1 MCMQITR
8 KHKILPKKGW
18 KPRKIAHFWDAMS
31 ILSGLAWNVA
41 KNLGPNILARPNF
54 RPNTL
59 NLFINL
65 AQHFRPSLKC
75 PQQIR
80 PKHYRVII
88 RACCREAN
96 FSKSLAWVFF
106 WCLFMIRIGLKNF
119 KTLSLILH
127 DWKLVLK
134 RILIGALEVQ
144 FFGSQRW
151 ALLAKVPVFGPS

>member
-8 KHKILPKKGW
+8 KHKRLPKKGW

-59 NLFINL
+59 NLFINF

-75 PQQIR
+75 RATNQAQALAGGKKALFGGFSSFFCFLFGLHHVNFQFCNKKNSLRARFLMLEHCFKSSAEIRRVPTASCVNMQI
-80 PKHYRVII
+80 
-88 RACCREAN
+88 
-96 FSKSLAWVFF
+96 
-106 WCLFMIRIGLKNF
+106 
-119 KTLSLILH
+119 
-127 DWKLVLK
+127 
-134 RILIGALEVQ
+134 
-144 FFGSQRW
+144 
-151 ALLAKVPVFGPS
+151 